1 MHPLIYF
8 KTAISFLIITTSI
21 FAQRSTGN
29 ERKLYIAK
37 TYTEFGEPIGAINA
51 GVAETEKTYSIILSN
66 GGRDFKEHIVF
77 LFIEKHGNKNP
88 LSQFS
93 KLIRTEKGKS
103 FVAFNYSFT
112 DAGKYD
118 IYFTDFARNK
128 LVAQTITVK
137 TPAKN
142 LPGKAVVGE
151 SRASLNI
158 IFCKRVI
165 GELPIDFVKS
175 VSLNNDGGEVYFFI
189 SDEKPLG
196 TNVIIVSAW
205 KKKLNAGFD
214 QFMSS
219 KKFQVNSDWL
229 NTFFKYRF
237 ESPGEYKINIY
248 DENEILLKSA
258 YIAVEK

>member
-1 MHPLIYF
+1 MHPLVYF
-8 KTAISFLIITTSI
+8 KIVLSFLIIATAI
-21 FAQRSTGN
+21 FAQLSPGN
-29 ERKLYIAK
+29 ECKLYIAK
-37 TYTEFGEPIGAINA
+37 TYTEFGEPIGAINSSF
-51 GVAETEKTYSIILSN
+51 AEPEKTYSIILSN
-66 GGRDFKEHIVF
+66 GNKDFKEHIVF

-88 LSQFS
+88 LDQFS

-137 TPAKN
+137 APAKT
-142 LPGKAVVGE
+142 LPGKAVIGE

-175 VSLNNDGGEVYFFI
+175 VSLNKDGGEVYFFI
-189 SDEKPLG
+189 SDEKPLS
-196 TNVIIVSAW
+196 TNLIMISAW
-205 KKKLNAGFD
+205 KKKFNAGYD

-219 KKFQVNSDWL
+219 KKFKVNSEWL

-258 YIAVEK
+258 YIIVEK